1 MQIKKDLFK
10 VFSSNFINLLIGII
24 TGFLV
29 PAFLSLEEYA
39 FLKTFTLYIGY
50 VGILHFGFIDG
61 IYLKYG
67 GKYESEIDKKNL
79 KGEHKFL
86 ILFQLLVT
94 LLSCIIGIILD
105 DKILVAFSICILPMN
120 IQTFFK
126 FIYQA
131 LGEFNIY
138 SKIMILT
145 PILLL
150 FTNLFIIFILRIDN
164 FKPFIIGNIISYYVV
179 FIGLEVYFLRKYKWI
194 SAILNYT
201 EIRKHFKIGSI
212 IMVAN
217 LSSIF
222 FYSVDRWFVKFTLPI
237 EDFAFYSFAI
247 SMMSVINVLISSI
260 TMTLYPYLARNQN
273 SSIVSRVKEYFLI
286 IGTLASGGYFAFV
299 FIVNN
304 FLPKYVPSLNVISIL
319 FAGYPAIIV
328 INALYINLYK
338 AQKREKKYALAVG
351 KMLLIAILLNFVAIV
366 IYKSNLSIAIA
377 TTISFYIWYLYSYKD
392 FYSLKIDIKEKIYL
406 VTFFIT
412 FLITSNFL
420 KWLHGL
426 FIYYTIIILIN
437 FIFYKNEARS
447 LIKDLLIRT

>member
-1 MQIKKDLFK
+1 
-10 VFSSNFINLLIGII
+10 
-24 TGFLV
+24 
-29 PAFLSLEEYA
+29 
-39 FLKTFTLYIGY
+39 
-50 VGILHFGFIDG
+50 
-61 IYLKYG
+61 
-67 GKYESEIDKKNL
+67 
-79 KGEHKFL
+79 
-86 ILFQLLVT
+86 
-94 LLSCIIGIILD
+94 
-105 DKILVAFSICILPMN
+105 
-120 IQTFFK
+120 
-126 FIYQA
+126 
-131 LGEFNIY
+131 
-138 SKIMILT
+138 
-145 PILLL
+145 
-150 FTNLFIIFILRIDN
+150 
-164 FKPFIIGNIISYYVV
+164 
-179 FIGLEVYFLRKYKWI
+179 
-194 SAILNYT
+194 
-201 EIRKHFKIGSI
+201 
-212 IMVAN
+212 MVAN